1 MIRAVVLD
9 IGSVLE
15 IIDDSVFP
23 APFEQRHG
31 LVPGSVHSGAASL
44 PGDHVTVD
52 AHACGEDAPPVA
64 AVHQPDTAPLD
75 AAAIGAEKVD
85 ELMADYWRWYVGS
98 LDQALFDWFAA
109 QRPRFRTGIV
119 SNSGPGAREA
129 ERCWG
134 FEDITDDIVYSHEVG
149 LLKPDP
155 RIFALAAERLGVLPE
170 EVVFLDDVEANVD
183 AARASGWHAV
193 LHRSTPESIREMER
207 LVDEHAGRRATR

>member
-31 LVPGSVHSGAASL
+31 LLPGSVHSGAASL
-44 PGDHVTVD
+44 HGDAGTGELTEPEIRAHWQQHLRLSDAQVD
-52 AHACGEDAPPVA
+52 
-64 AVHQPDTAPLD
+64 Q
-75 AAAIGAEKVD
+75 
-85 ELMADYWRWYVGS
+85 LMADYWRWYVGS